1 MKRIIVIFV
10 SIVLAMPLTAIA
22 QDNSSSL
29 GNLSN
34 LQTKYN
40 ISLDDPLK
48 ANVIA
53 TCDAQKQKIKTTL
66 TQNDG
71 AISKRMIAY
80 SEIQKEVKALEIR
93 ISRQGTDASELDLF
107 IGSLDQQIDELR
119 KVGQEYSNVANDLLF
134 IDCKQNPELF
144 VAGLEEL
151 RGIKNRTLTI
161 ASGLKNTIINSPEST
176 FKPLIERLLI

>member
-1 MKRIIVIFV
+1 
-10 SIVLAMPLTAIA
+10 MPLTVVA

-34 LQTKYN
+34 LQTKFN
-40 ISLDDPLK
+40 IVLDENLK

-66 TQNDG
+66 TQNDE

-80 SEIQKEVKALEIR
+80 SDIQKEVKALEIR
-93 ISRQGTDASELDLF
+93 ISRQGTDASELDLL

-119 KVGQEYSNVANDLLF
+119 KVGQEYSNVSNDLLI

-151 RGIKNRTLTI
+151 RDIRGRTIKVASTLKYTV
-161 ASGLKNTIINSPEST
+161 TNSPNST